1 MIRKIAAYIKGKS
14 VKQRIYIGIVL
25 VVMVTLIVFTIKA
38 NFIDAPTADSSADTS
53 SLPSFHISL
62 VDVGVL
68 LAVVTAYLIHKYR
81 ELKKQRRM

>member
-1 MIRKIAAYIKGKS
+1 MIKKITAYIKGKS
-14 VKQRIYIGIVL
+14 VKQRIYIGIAL
-25 VVMVTLIVFTIKA
+25 VAMVTLMIFTIKA
-38 NFIDAPTADSSADTS
+38 NFFDAPTAESSDDTS

-68 LAVVTAYLIHKYR
+68 LAVVTGYLIHKYR